1 VLILVGLGVLWAAV
15 LLPPMIRRS
24 TRAASPRPIAGLSA
38 ASRLDAQGLRSIQ
51 RVATSVPGDPGSARR
66 RRRDVLLALA
76 GMAAFT
82 FLGGIAVGGIV
93 WTIHLLA
100 DVALVGYAL
109 LVTNRH
115 QRIAEQREKVV
126 PIRSSTSMLVGAG
139 SAMQDE
145 AVLRRQAN

>member
-1 VLILVGLGVLWAAV
+1 
-15 LLPPMIRRS
+15 M
-24 TRAASPRPIAGLSA
+24 
-38 ASRLDAQGLRSIQ
+38 
-51 RVATSVPGDPGSARR
+51 
-66 RRRDVLLALA
+66 LLALA

-93 WTIHLLA
+93 WTIHLLV